1 MKNMGME
8 QKKIVDPQ
16 EETSPPRNNAKE
28 ILLRLEKFYRETEQ
42 DPMGRVLFFRD
53 KIRKLAL
60 TKPALK
66 GINVEKLGETDMLL
80 FDLCIQGYLSLSQIE
95 QQRKILDTQF
105 INLKE
110 ETEDSK
116 KVLDYLKEY
125 LSRTL
130 D

>member
-66 GINVEKLGETDMLL
+66 GINVE
-80 FDLCIQGYLSLSQIE
+80 
-95 QQRKILDTQF
+95 
-105 INLKE
+105 N
-110 ETEDSK
+110 
-116 KVLDYLKEY
+116 
-125 LSRTL
+125 
-130 D
+130 

>member
-1 MKNMGME
+1 
-8 QKKIVDPQ
+8 
-16 EETSPPRNNAKE
+16 
-28 ILLRLEKFYRETEQ
+28 
-42 DPMGRVLFFRD
+42 
-53 KIRKLAL
+53 
-60 TKPALK
+60 
-66 GINVEKLGETDMLL
+66 MLL